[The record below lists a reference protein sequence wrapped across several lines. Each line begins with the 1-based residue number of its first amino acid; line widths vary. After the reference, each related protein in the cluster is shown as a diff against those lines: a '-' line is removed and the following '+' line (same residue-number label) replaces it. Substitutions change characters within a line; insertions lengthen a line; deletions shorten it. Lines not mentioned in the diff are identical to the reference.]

1 MNGVSAMI
9 IGVMGAS
16 GGIGQRVVREAVGRG
31 HRVSGF
37 ARDPAAAKATRPDIV
52 WKAID
57 LLDADSVRGAIG
69 GLDVLISLYQPGNAA
84 KDFKDSLSRAIAD
97 PSVYVTVAKAL
108 LSALEAYP
116 RTRLIV
122 VGGAGSLE
130 IRPGVTPADS
140 ADLRQMLERVG
151 LPPDYEVAVRGHR
164 DALNVY
170 RQSNR
175 LWTYFSPA
183 AQIYAGERTGR
194 FRLGGDQLIVDA
206 DGRSRISFEDA
217 AIALIDEIEVPRHI
231 QRRFTV
237 GY

>member
-1 MNGVSAMI
+1 MI

-31 HRVSGF
+31 HQVIGF
-37 ARDPAAAKATRPDIV
+37 SRDPAAAKATGPDIV

-140 ADLRQMLERVG
+140 ADLRQMLERVV